1 MHRRIGVLK
10 NQYDNIPN
18 LILSFPRCG
27 RTWMK
32 HLFGHYIAKK
42 YDVEFSKWVD
52 RPRTGIPR
60 ILFRH
65 DFMSA
70 TGHIPWEEYFQI
82 QDDKKFIFLNEMKKQ
97 NIIYLYRD
105 PIDVLFSYWPYLQSV
120 PYKNFT
126 PPEHT
131 DVIDFAHNKQ
141 WGLDIVINFMNTQL
155 DHYEQHQNKKLKV
168 RYEDLKKQ
176 DSEWKKI
183 IEFIFGSWEE
193 QAFKFAKEQTTFS
206 KMQEKNKS
214 DTPDEL
220 KFYRRGGSNYISE
233 LPNEQQEILLN
244 WPGYKDLNR
253 RINEN

>member
-1 MHRRIGVLK
+1 
-10 NQYDNIPN
+10 
-18 LILSFPRCG
+18 
-27 RTWMK
+27 
-32 HLFGHYIAKK
+32 
-42 YDVEFSKWVD
+42 
-52 RPRTGIPR
+52 
-60 ILFRH
+60 
-65 DFMSA
+65 
-70 TGHIPWEEYFQI
+70 
-82 QDDKKFIFLNEMKKQ
+82 MKKQ

-183 IEFIFGSWEE
+183 IKFIFGSWEE

-233 LPNEQQEILLN
+233 LSNEQQEILLN